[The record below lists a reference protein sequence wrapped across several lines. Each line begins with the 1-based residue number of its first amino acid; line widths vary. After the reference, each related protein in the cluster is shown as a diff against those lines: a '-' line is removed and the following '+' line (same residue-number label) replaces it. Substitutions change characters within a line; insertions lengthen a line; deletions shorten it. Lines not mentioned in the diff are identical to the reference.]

1 MTQQT
6 DSPKI
11 GTTSK
16 RDIDKFEYKKRF
28 EEAVSD
34 VQYLIIYASSNCPN
48 DIDAQIVER
57 LVYIRR
63 KVENNEEISAAEEAE
78 FWVHYQE
85 VWNLVKP
92 VTAESV
98 KANLAVE
105 STFAGRLISTFPTF
119 AWWFGVTPT
128 SKAGKAANWYSFV
141 TVTLLLTL
149 IVVQAYWVIGNRLID
164 QLADLLEKETAV
176 NAQIID
182 NQRDYS
188 ALEVLYKQNEIDSET
203 YQASGVFSF
212 YKTPEW
218 ERDTLEILAKKK
230 QLETELELLKTQLER
245 NSAILLIWSSPWD
258 GLIQDDSEGEILIPV
273 TGVSEEP
280 NLTVIDEYMLQIESI
295 QAQIATI
302 DAYLLED
309 PDGEKEALSLN
320 SKYDPEIA
328 RNEEQLGKLYAENSD
343 LYLREA
349 EIQSQIN
356 AINAQLDA
364 ITKGTTTIETLTS
377 ELNIQLTNLRTQKAA
392 IDQKIG
398 EITSQLGT
406 LSDQT
411 EEEIS
416 ARSALQAQLT
426 GLQTE
431 QKTIEGEI
439 GKLEN
444 QLNAVSGNADTLKEL
459 NAELDS
465 LTARKRFNNDQIQSL
480 QTENS
485 KLLEQRIPGGQIVI
499 QWRDEKQQLADELN
513 SLTRQV
519 QAEARRETSRQA
531 QLAGT
536 FVLVI
541 LQSYILPLLYGVL
554 GASSFILRTLSQQIK
569 NVTFSEEN
577 RVQNPVRISLGALA
591 GIMVGFLLPTDEA
604 TSFLG
609 SVSPL
614 ALAFLVGYNIDFFF
628 SIMDFSLGKLK
639 GILEKPA
646 KEEKDSERRMASHK
660 VSSERLTQKQSGEEH
675 AKDEASEQ
683 PAGEPGE
690 APPDK

>member
-1 MTQQT
+1 MEKQAENRT
-6 DSPKI
+6 SEL
-11 GTTSK
+11 GSK
-16 RDIDKFEYKKRF
+16 REIDKFEYKKRF

-34 VQYLIIYASSNCPN
+34 AQYLIIYASSNCPN
-48 DIDAQIVER
+48 DIKPTTVER
-57 LVYIRR
+57 LVSIRR
-63 KVENNEEISAAEEAE
+63 KVENNEEISAKEEAA
-78 FWVHYQE
+78 FWLYYQE
-85 VWNLVKP
+85 IWNLVKP

-98 KANLAVE
+98 KANLAIE
-105 STFAGRLISTFPTF
+105 STFTGRLFSAFPLF
-119 AWWFGVTPT
+119 AWWFGVRPT
-128 SKAGKAANWYSFV
+128 SKAGKAANWYSFI
-141 TVTLLLTL
+141 TVSLLLIL

-164 QLADLLEKETAV
+164 QLAELLQKEAEV
-176 NAQIID
+176 NTQILE

-188 ALEVLYKQNEIDSET
+188 ALEVLYKQNEIDSESYRT
-203 YQASGVFSF
+203 SGEFTF
-212 YKTPEW
+212 YKSPEW
-218 ERDTLEILAKKK
+218 ERDTLENLAKKK

-245 NSAILLIWSSPWD
+245 NSAILLVWSGPWD
-258 GLIQDDSEGEILIPV
+258 GLIQDDQDQVLIPV
-273 TGVSEEP
+273 TGGFEEP
-280 NLTVIDEYMLQIESI
+280 NLTAIDEYMLQIESI
-295 QAQIATI
+295 QSQIDTI
-302 DAYLLED
+302 NQYLLDD
-309 PDGEKEALSLN
+309 PNGEKEALSLN

-343 LYLREA
+343 LYVREA
-349 EIQSQIN
+349 GIQSQIT
-356 AINAQLDA
+356 AINTQLDA
-364 ITKGTTTIETLTS
+364 ITNGTTTIEALTN
-377 ELNIQLTNLRTQKAA
+377 ELNIQLANLRTQKSA

-406 LSDQT
+406 ISDQT
-411 EEEIS
+411 EEGIS

-431 QKTIEGEI
+431 QKTMEGEI
-439 GKLEN
+439 LNVEN
-444 QLNAVSGNADTLKEL
+444 QLKAVSGNADTLKEL
-459 NAELDS
+459 NTELDS
-465 LTARKRFNNDQIQSL
+465 LSARKRFNNDQIQTL
-480 QTENS
+480 QTENA

-499 QWRDEKQQLADELN
+499 EWREEKQRLADELN
-513 SLTRQV
+513 SLNRQV

-554 GASSFILRTLSQQIK
+554 GSSSFILRTLSQQIK
-569 NVTFSEEN
+569 DVTFSEEN

-628 SIMDFSLGKLK
+628 AIMDFSLSKLK

-646 KEEKDSERRMASHK
+646 DKETGSQMASHGDASTEAAE
-660 VSSERLTQKQSGEEH
+660 VPEEY
-675 AKDEASEQ
+675 ASEE
-683 PAGEPGE
+683 AIEEPVE
-690 APPDK
+690 PPSEQISDKQ

>member
-1 MTQQT
+1 MPKQT
-6 DSPKI
+6 ESSKI
-11 GTTSK
+11 DLTTSK
-16 RDIDKFEYKKRF
+16 RDIDKFEYKKRL

-34 VQYLIIYASSNCPN
+34 AQYLIIYASSNCPN
-48 DIDAQIVER
+48 DIDTQIVEKI
-57 LVYIRR
+57 VSIRR
-63 KVENNEEISAAEEAE
+63 KVENGEEITAKEEAT
-78 FWVHYQE
+78 FWADYQE
-85 VWNLVKP
+85 IWNLVKP

-98 KANLAVE
+98 KANLAIE
-105 STFAGRLISTFPTF
+105 STFAGRLFSAFPNI
-119 AWWFGVTPT
+119 AWWFGVKPA

-141 TVTLLLTL
+141 TVTLLLIL
-149 IVVQAYWVIGNRLID
+149 IIVQAYWVIGSRLID
-164 QLADLLEKETAV
+164 QLAGLLEQETVV
-176 NAQIID
+176 NNQIID

-188 ALEVLYKQNEIDSET
+188 ALEVLYKQNEIDSES
-203 YQASGVFSF
+203 YRASGEFTF
-212 YKTPEW
+212 YKSPEW
-218 ERDTLEILAKKK
+218 ERDTLENLAKKK

-245 NSAILLIWSSPWD
+245 NSAILLIWSTPWD
-258 GLIQDDSEGEILIPV
+258 WLIQDDSQDEVLIPV
-273 TGVSEEP
+273 TGGIEEP
-280 NLTVIDEYMLQIESI
+280 SLTAIDEYMLQIESI
-295 QAQIATI
+295 QAQIDTI
-302 DAYLLED
+302 DQYLLDD
-309 PDGEKEALSLN
+309 PNGEKEALSLN

-328 RNEEQLGKLYAENSD
+328 RNEEQLGKLFAENSD
-343 LYLREA
+343 LYVREA

-356 AINAQLDA
+356 AINTQLDA
-364 ITKGTTTIETLTS
+364 ITKGTTTIEALTN
-377 ELNIQLTNLRTQKAA
+377 ELNIQLANLKAQKAA

-416 ARSALQAQLT
+416 ARNALQAQLT

-439 GKLEN
+439 VKVEN
-444 QLNAVSGNADTLKEL
+444 QLKAVSGNADTLKEL
-459 NAELDS
+459 NTELDS
-465 LTARKRFNNDQIQSL
+465 LNARKRFNNDQIQTL
-480 QTENS
+480 QTENA
-485 KLLEQRIPGGQIVI
+485 KLLEKRIPGGQIVI
-499 QWRDEKQQLADELN
+499 QWREEKQKLADELN
-513 SLTRQV
+513 SLNRQM

-569 NVTFSEEN
+569 EVTYSEEN

-639 GILEKPA
+639 AILDKP
-646 KEEKDSERRMASHK
+646 KEEKNTGNQISAHTTEPEEIPSESPK
-660 VSSERLTQKQSGEEH
+660 V
-675 AKDEASEQ
+675 EASEPTVEKPNESITEKQ
-683 PAGEPGE
+683 
-690 APPDK
+690 

>member
-1 MTQQT
+1 MEKQAENRT
-6 DSPKI
+6 SEL
-11 GTTSK
+11 GSK
-16 RDIDKFEYKKRF
+16 REIDKFEYKKRF

-34 VQYLIIYASSNCPN
+34 AQYLIIYASSNCPN
-48 DIDAQIVER
+48 DIKPTTVER
-57 LVYIRR
+57 LVSIRR
-63 KVENNEEISAAEEAE
+63 KVENNEEISAKEEAA
-78 FWVHYQE
+78 FWLYYQE
-85 VWNLVKP
+85 IWNLVKP

-98 KANLAVE
+98 KANLAIE
-105 STFAGRLISTFPTF
+105 STFTGRLFSAFPLF
-119 AWWFGVTPT
+119 AWWFGVRPT
-128 SKAGKAANWYSFV
+128 SKAGKAANWYSFI
-141 TVTLLLTL
+141 TVSLLLIL

-164 QLADLLEKETAV
+164 QLAELLQKEAEV
-176 NAQIID
+176 NTQILE

-188 ALEVLYKQNEIDSET
+188 ALEVLYKQNEIDSESYRT
-203 YQASGVFSF
+203 SGEFTF
-212 YKTPEW
+212 YKSPEW
-218 ERDTLEILAKKK
+218 ERDTLENLAKKK

-245 NSAILLIWSSPWD
+245 NSAILLVWSGPWD
-258 GLIQDDSEGEILIPV
+258 GLIQDDQDQVLIPV
-273 TGVSEEP
+273 TGGFEEP
-280 NLTVIDEYMLQIESI
+280 NLTAIDEYMLQIESI
-295 QAQIATI
+295 QSQIDTI
-302 DAYLLED
+302 NQYLLDD
-309 PDGEKEALSLN
+309 PNGEKEALSLN

-343 LYLREA
+343 LYVREA
-349 EIQSQIN
+349 GIQSQIT
-356 AINAQLDA
+356 AINTQLDA
-364 ITKGTTTIETLTS
+364 ITNGTTTIEALTN
-377 ELNIQLTNLRTQKAA
+377 ELNIQLANLRTQKSA

-406 LSDQT
+406 ISDQT
-411 EEEIS
+411 EEGIS

-431 QKTIEGEI
+431 QKTMEGEI
-439 GKLEN
+439 LNVEN
-444 QLNAVSGNADTLKEL
+444 QLKAVSGNADTLKEL
-459 NAELDS
+459 NTELDS
-465 LTARKRFNNDQIQSL
+465 LSARKRFNNDQIQTL
-480 QTENS
+480 QTENA

-499 QWRDEKQQLADELN
+499 EWREEKQRLADELN
-513 SLTRQV
+513 SLNRQV

-569 NVTFSEEN
+569 DVTFSEEN

-628 SIMDFSLGKLK
+628 AIMDFSLSKLK

-646 KEEKDSERRMASHK
+646 DKETSSQMASH
-660 VSSERLTQKQSGEEH
+660 VGASTETAEVPEEY
-675 AKDEASEQ
+675 ASEE
-683 PAGEPGE
+683 AIEEPVE
-690 APPDK
+690 PPSEQISDKQ